1 MSSATQPQPDAEQE
15 LIALRRRRE
24 LATWAPAGREVR
36 PGTWAQ
42 QARPTPDAIEDAVA
56 DGRLGDAARLAR
68 HLVVEAQEIHDLYT
82 AWTREIPTELERRGV
97 PAPEIEAERRRLL
110 ALTGAVDP
118 ELDWAAF
125 RRATET
131 FAAGCERQ
139 APSIAALADALV
151 TWRAGHDRHLD
162 LVAGWIDVAV
172 ARLGEDHLGDLWRR
186 LQADGIA
193 AYARYDVA
201 TNPWPRSRALLLQT
215 AIEGMH
221 GHLGGPRG
229 RGEVEVAEHAD
240 RIELRFS
247 PCGSGGRLRA
257 AERFG
262 VTTARH
268 DWAWNETGV
277 CHYCA
282 HCCVLQQLEP
292 IDRLGY
298 PARVIDPPL
307 RPGDDC
313 TWTVYNDPSLVPEAA
328 YRRVGRRKPGSRE

>member
-1 MSSATQPQPDAEQE
+1 MRETQHGGGGPEEE
-15 LIALRRRRE
+15 LAALRAEGE
-24 LATWAPAGREVR
+24 LAHWRAVGRAVR
-36 PGTWAQ
+36 PGTWGE
-42 QARPTPDAIEDAVA
+42 QAVATPDLIERALKEGRREDA
-56 DGRLGDAARLAR
+56 AALAR

-82 AWTREIPTELERRGV
+82 AWSAEIPQILAREGV
-97 PAPEIEAERRRLL
+97 PAAALEEERRRLV
-110 ALTGAVDP
+110 ALTGATDP
-118 ELDWAAF
+118 EADWDAF
-125 RRATET
+125 RREVER
-131 FAAGCERQ
+131 FAASCRGK
-139 APSIAALADALV
+139 PSRAALADALA
-151 TWRAGHDRHLD
+151 TWRTAHDRHRD

-172 ARLGEDHLGDLWRR
+172 GRLGEDRLGDLWRR

-193 AYARYDVA
+193 AYARYDVR
-201 TNPWPRSRALLLQT
+201 TNPWPHSFAVLVQT

-221 GHLGGPRG
+221 GHLGGRRG
-229 RGEVEVAEHAD
+229 LGEVELAEHPD
-240 RIELRFS
+240 RVELRFS

-262 VTTARH
+262 VTADRH

-307 RPGDDC
+307 RPGDSC
-313 TWTVYNDPSLVPEAA
+313 TWTVYRDPSLVPEEA
-328 YRRVGRRKPGSRE
+328 YRRVGRKKPEERS